1 MCEKKG
7 RQLREKGERQLKGV
21 EKRWRQLKG
30 DYMFICF
37 YMFFYMFLNAEG
49 NRKCEKKGRQLK
61 V

>member
-7 RQLREKGERQLKGV
+7 RQLREKGERELKGV

-30 DYMFICF
+30 DYMFFFICLYVF
-37 YMFFYMFLNAEG
+37 EC
-49 NRKCEKKGRQLK
+49 RRQPK